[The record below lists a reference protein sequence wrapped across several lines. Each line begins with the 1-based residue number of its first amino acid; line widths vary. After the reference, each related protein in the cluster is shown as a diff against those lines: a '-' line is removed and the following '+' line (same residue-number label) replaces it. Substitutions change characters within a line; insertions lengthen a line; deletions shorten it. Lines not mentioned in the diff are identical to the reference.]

1 MASRIDQKDE
11 PGWTQKSATEIVHR
25 QLPEIVAE
33 SLRESIMRGELRPG
47 AALPMRAL
55 AERFGVSVIPVRDAL
70 RLLAAEGLVE
80 LQPHRGARV
89 VRISQLDLEQ
99 IFLARLPL
107 EQLAAT
113 KALDTLTAADLR
125 TLRRIQSQME
135 RTRDA
140 RRWLEL
146 NREFHLD
153 MYQRSGYPRIV
164 RIIEGLWD
172 LVEPYLL
179 LFMRNREA
187 VVNAEAEHRGMIEAT
202 EAGDAE
208 RLQALV
214 ARHLTGTA
222 AQVHRILGEGE
233 DTTAWTRLQLAE
245 KGRAPTSTDGH

>member
-1 MASRIDQKDE
+1 MARSSGQRYGPVRTEGTD
-11 PGWTQKSATEIVHR
+11 SEIVHR

-33 SLRESIMRGELRPG
+33 SLREMIMRGELQPG
-47 AALPMRAL
+47 EGLPMRAL

-70 RLLAAEGLVE
+70 RLLAGEGLVE

-89 VRISQLDLEQ
+89 VQISEIDLEQ

-113 KALDTLTAADLR
+113 RALGAFTPADLR
-125 TLRRIQSQME
+125 VLIRLENQLE

-146 NREFHLD
+146 NRQFHIE
-153 MYQRSGYPRIV
+153 MYRRSGYPRIV

-179 LFMRNREA
+179 LFMRNRAA
-187 VVNAEAEHRGMIEAT
+187 VENAEHEHREMLDAIEAS
-202 EAGDAE
+202 DAV
-208 RLQALV
+208 RLRNLV
-214 ARHLTGTA
+214 AKHLMGTA
-222 AQVHRILGEGE
+222 VHVAHILGDKDEVPE
-233 DTTAWTRLQLAE
+233 WARTQL
-245 KGRAPTSTDGH
+245 RQ